1 MSEQARL
8 TQNLNTVD
16 SNIRLF
22 SKILDETTIPGT
34 EDANDKMLLDKL
46 EKSCKSMQQRL
57 TILLSELT
65 ENSSENEYENIFMDG
80 LRINEDLNSV
90 FIRYERFKKSRPK
103 IPESGDV
110 PPLPE
115 EPVPTGLLERVE
127 HKLYNIMYTNA
138 IRLFDNTM

>member
-80 LRINEDLNSV
+80 LR
-90 FIRYERFKKSRPK
+90 
-103 IPESGDV
+103 
-110 PPLPE
+110 
-115 EPVPTGLLERVE
+115 
-127 HKLYNIMYTNA
+127 
-138 IRLFDNTM
+138 